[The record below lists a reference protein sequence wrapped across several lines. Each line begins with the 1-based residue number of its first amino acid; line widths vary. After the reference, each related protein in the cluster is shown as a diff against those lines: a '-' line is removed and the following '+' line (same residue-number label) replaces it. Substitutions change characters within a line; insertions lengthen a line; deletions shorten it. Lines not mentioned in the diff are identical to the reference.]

1 MSTGGEER
9 FVAWL
14 RRRAPQPDLL
24 GDDTAELAISKTPG
38 RLVVTVDQQIE
49 GTHFA
54 PGLDP
59 CAVGRRLVAVN
70 LSDLAASGARPRWA
84 LLAVGVPP
92 ESDPRPLVEGVL
104 AESKRHGLVL
114 AGGDVAHAPVLQA
127 SLTLLGEKDAG
138 DATLGRDRARPGHA
152 LWLGGNVGESAL
164 GCELMLRGAAIVGNS
179 VLFSD
184 RDEDGNHDKDF
195 QLGERLLGA
204 ARRAVLRNVLPIP
217 QLELGRWLAA
227 LGPRRAGA
235 CIDVS
240 DGVAKDLRR
249 ICTASG
255 VGAELD
261 LPALRTATA
270 RQFESLAVALGL
282 DPIAVA
288 LAGGED
294 YVLLFTLPA
303 TVVPPDEF
311 RCVRVGRVVRGSRV
325 VMLDRDGRR
334 HPLPNLGWDHLEHE
348 D

>member
-1 MSTGGEER
+1 MSAGGEER

-24 GDDTAELAISKTPG
+24 GDDTAELAISRTPG

-59 CAVGRRLVAVN
+59 RAVGRRLVAVN

-92 ESDPRPLVEGVL
+92 ETDPRPLVEGVL

-127 SLTLLGEKDAG
+127 TLTLLGEKAAG

-152 LWLGGNVGESAL
+152 LWLGGSVGESAL
-164 GCELMLRGAAIVGNS
+164 GCELMLRGAAIAGKTVSFPDQNEGRN
-179 VLFSD
+179 
-184 RDEDGNHDKDF
+184 RDL

-204 ARRAVLRNVLPIP
+204 ARRAVLRNVLPVP
-217 QLELGRWLAA
+217 QLALGRWLASSGA
-227 LGPRRAGA
+227 RRAGA

-261 LPALRTATA
+261 LPALRTATS

-282 DPIAVA
+282 DPVAVA

-303 TVVPPDEF
+303 NVVPPDEF
-311 RCVRVGRVVRGSRV
+311 RCVRIGRVVRGSRL

>member
-1 MSTGGEER
+1 VSGGEER

-14 RRRAPQPDLL
+14 RRRLPRPELI
-24 GDDTAELAISKTPG
+24 GDDTAELAARG
-38 RLVVTVDQQIE
+38 RLIATVDQQIE

-59 CAVGRRLVAVN
+59 RAVGRRLVAVN

-84 LLAVGVPP
+84 LLALGLPP

-114 AGGDVAHAPVLQA
+114 AGGDVAHAPALA
-127 SLTLLGEKDAG
+127 AALTLLGEKDRG
-138 DATLGRDRARPGHA
+138 DASLGRDRARPGHA
-152 LWLGGNVGESAL
+152 LWLGGTVGESAL
-164 GCELMLRGAAIVGNS
+164 GCELMLRGASVVGKT
-179 VLFSD
+179 VLFSGQ
-184 RDEDGNHDKDF
+184 DEDF
-195 QLGERLLGA
+195 QLGELLLGA
-204 ARRAVLRNVLPIP
+204 ARRAVLRNLLPAP
-217 QLELGRWLAA
+217 QLALGRWLAS
-227 LGPRRAGA
+227 LGSRRAGA

-255 VGAELD
+255 VGAEVD
-261 LPALRTATA
+261 LPSLRAATS
-270 RQFESLAVALGL
+270 RGFESLAVALGL

-303 TVVPPDEF
+303 AITPPAAF
-311 RCVRVGRVVRGSRV
+311 RCVRIGWIVNGRSV
-325 VMLDRDGRR
+325 VMIDREGGR
-334 HPLPNLGWDHLEHE
+334 HPLPNLGWDHLEGS

>member
-1 MSTGGEER
+1 MSAGGEER

-14 RRRAPQPDLL
+14 RRRVPRPELI
-24 GDDTAELAISKTPG
+24 GDDTAELAARG
-38 RLVVTVDQQIE
+38 RLIATVDQQIE

-54 PGLDP
+54 AGLDP
-59 CAVGRRLVAVN
+59 RAVGRRLVAVN

-84 LLAVGVPP
+84 LLALGVPP

-114 AGGDVAHAPVLQA
+114 AGGDVAHAPALA
-127 SLTLLGEKDAG
+127 ATLTLLGEKERG

-152 LWLGGNVGESAL
+152 LWLGGTVGESAL
-164 GCELMLRGAAIVGNS
+164 GCELMLRGVSVVGKA

-184 RDEDGNHDKDF
+184 QDEDEDQDL

-249 ICTASG
+249 LCSASD

-261 LPALRTATA
+261 LPALRRATS
-270 RQFESLAVALGL
+270 RDFESLAVALGL
-282 DPIAVA
+282 DPVAVA

-294 YVLLFTLPA
+294 YVLLFTLPPS
-303 TVVPPDEF
+303 VEPPAAF
-311 RCVRVGRVVRGSRV
+311 RCVRVGRIVRGSRV
-325 VMLDRDGRR
+325 VMIDREGGR
-334 HPLPNLGWDHLEHE
+334 HDLPNLGWDHLDGEN
-348 D
+348 

>member
-1 MSTGGEER
+1 VSRGEER

-14 RRRAPQPDLL
+14 RRRLPRPELV
-24 GDDTAELAISKTPG
+24 GDDTAELAARG
-38 RLVVTVDQQIE
+38 RLIATVDQQIE

-54 PGLDP
+54 PGLDAR
-59 CAVGRRLVAVN
+59 AVGRRLVAVN

-84 LLAVGVPP
+84 LLAIGLPP
-92 ESDPRPLVEGVL
+92 EADPRPLVEGVL

-114 AGGDVAHAPVLQA
+114 AGGDVAHAPALA
-127 SLTLLGEKDAG
+127 ATLTLLGEKDRR
-138 DATLGRDRARPGHA
+138 DAPLGRDRARAGHA
-152 LWLGGNVGESAL
+152 LWLGGTVGESAL
-164 GCELMLRGAAIVGNS
+164 GCELMLRGAAVAGKA

-184 RDEDGNHDKDF
+184 DDNDQDKDF
-195 QLGERLLGA
+195 QLGETLLGA
-204 ARRAVLRNVLPIP
+204 ARRAVLRNVFPVP
-217 QLELGRWLAA
+217 QLALGRWLAA

-261 LPALRTATA
+261 LPALRNATS
-270 RQFESLAVALGL
+270 RGFESLAVALGL
-282 DPIAVA
+282 DPVAVA

-294 YVLLFTLPA
+294 YVLLFTLPPA
-303 TVVPPDEF
+303 VEPPASF
-311 RCVRVGRVVRGSRV
+311 RCVRVGRIVRGRSV
-325 VMLDRDGRR
+325 VMIDREGRR
-334 HPLPNLGWDHLEHE
+334 HPLPNLGWDHLDRE